1 MNPPYVPPTPED
13 LLRLADELKYTRSQM
28 AALAHVSTGRQWA
41 KYTWG
46 DKTPE
51 SDRRDLGFDKAFLI
65 ATRLEL
71 MAGPVANVEQIYA
84 RMRTFGCFVG
94 PVSDGEQQP

>member
-1 MNPPYVPPTPED
+1 MNPSYVPPTPED
-13 LLRLADELKYTRSQM
+13 LLRLADELGNTRTQM

-51 SDRRDLGFDKAFLI
+51 ADRRDLGFDKAFLI
-65 ATRLEL
+65 AARLEL
-71 MAGPVANVEQIYA
+71 MKGPIKNIEQIHE
-84 RMRTFGCFVG
+84 RMRSFGCFVG
-94 PVSDGEQQP
+94 PDVDGEPQL